1 MRPIDTLTGIPKS
14 PEIAKVADSTQKQGT
29 VQSQIQL
36 VSFAKE
42 VSERASTVS
51 QSPQVTEAAIDP
63 DSRKKKGNT
72 GGSFSD
78 GAHDD
83 DKSDTDELKPQHP
96 TKGKIL
102 DIRGA

>member
-83 DKSDTDELKPQHP
+83 RSDTDEPKPQHP